1 MFFEPAAC
9 RSNLRQNPKKQVWS
23 NFVATSGCY
32 NIAPQLLS
40 EIATSVPVSARWSY
54 KLLKDLFGE
63 W

>member
-9 RSNLRQNPKKQVWS
+9 RSNLRQNLQKQVGS

-32 NIAPQLLS
+32 TLAPKLLS
-40 EIATSVPVSARWSY
+40 EIATSVPVGARWSY
-54 KLLKDLFGE
+54 KLLKDCVGE